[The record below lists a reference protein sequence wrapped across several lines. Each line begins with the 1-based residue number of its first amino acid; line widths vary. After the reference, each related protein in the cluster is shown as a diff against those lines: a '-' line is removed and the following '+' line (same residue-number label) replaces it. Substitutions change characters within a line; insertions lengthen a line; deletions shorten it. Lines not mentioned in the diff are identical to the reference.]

1 MVAVD
6 NKCLLL
12 GAFTI
17 IMYFMW
23 MDIALWYHLQALTP
37 TQKGML
43 PDTPP
48 GSFSLFYPV
57 TVKMLMCDPFTHYI
71 YLPLCYVFTQVTHF
85 TETFSFITPNVVS
98 ISRVFLIL
106 PGLRLL
112 LSEALACRQTGV
124 AIILVGEWM
133 DALDGYLARLRSA
146 NQAMTSEVGAL
157 GYYLDGVC
165 DGISAVAIL
174 LVCMMLLKRHPPRQG
189 GNALQLPVICNKVE
203 SKLQESKESLLGGG
217 GAGCGPRVPVP
228 TRAITITVVLFGFQ
242 TLLASVGWNHDITG
256 YQQLLENGDGSHTAK
271 QLAVL
276 QAASSWVLM
285 WCWRVICFH
294 TLMHCLLIAIFFDK
308 LWEFLTHLR
317 FVGYAALTALIVL
330 NEIHLHT
337 IQSYF

>member
-12 GAFTI
+12 GAFTVV
-17 IMYFMW
+17 MYFMW
-23 MDIALWYHLQALTP
+23 MDIALWYHLQALVP

-43 PDTPP
+43 PKTPD

-57 TVKMLMCDPFTHYI
+57 TVKMLMCDPINHYI

-112 LSEALACRQTGV
+112 LSESLGCRQSGV

-133 DALDGYLARLRSA
+133 DALDGFLARLRAA

-157 GYYLDGVC
+157 GYYLDGIC
-165 DGISAVAIL
+165 DGVSAVAIL
-174 LVCMMLLKRHPPRQG
+174 VVCMVQLKRHPPRQSG
-189 GNALQLPVICNKVE
+189 HPLQLPVICNKVE
-203 SKLQESKESLLGGG
+203 SKMQESKESLLGGG
-217 GAGCGPRVPVP
+217 PVGGPRVPVP
-228 TRAITITVVLFGFQ
+228 ARAITITMFLFGFQ
-242 TLLASVGWNHDITG
+242 LLLASVGWNHAIAG

-276 QAASSWVLM
+276 QAASTWILM
-285 WCWRVICFH
+285 WFWRVACFH
-294 TLMHCLLIAIFFDK
+294 MLMHCFLIAVFFDK
-308 LWEFLTHLR
+308 LWEFLTNLR
-317 FVGYAALTALIVL
+317 FIGYVALTALIVL
-330 NEIHLHT
+330 NELHLQA